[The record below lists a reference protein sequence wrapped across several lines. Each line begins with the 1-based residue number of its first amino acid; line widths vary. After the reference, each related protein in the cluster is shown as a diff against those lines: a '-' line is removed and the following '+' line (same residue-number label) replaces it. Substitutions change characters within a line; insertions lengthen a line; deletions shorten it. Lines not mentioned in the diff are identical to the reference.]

1 MQARGLPSRKEGAFP
16 PPRSR
21 GWRQKHARDMI
32 PHPTA
37 LWTTHRARIRPQ
49 RRALR
54 PHRCNAPEQSQAC
67 DPMLTLSS
75 LRAAGGRLFSIQ
87 NSRKVIMS
95 NRGEMEKTTPPRCW
109 AGVSRARVGGGSG
122 KSLRAPFSNWVV
134 LWASMP

>member
-1 MQARGLPSRKEGAFP
+1 
-16 PPRSR
+16 
-21 GWRQKHARDMI
+21 MI

-37 LWTTHRARIRPQ
+37 LWTTHRARIRPR

-75 LRAAGGRLFSIQ
+75 LRAAGGRLFDIQ

-95 NRGEMEKTTPPRCW
+95 NGGEMEKKHTPLLLGR
-109 AGVSRARVGGGSG
+109 GVTGQGGRRQWE
-122 KSLRAPFSNWVV
+122 KS
-134 LWASMP
+134 ASSIF